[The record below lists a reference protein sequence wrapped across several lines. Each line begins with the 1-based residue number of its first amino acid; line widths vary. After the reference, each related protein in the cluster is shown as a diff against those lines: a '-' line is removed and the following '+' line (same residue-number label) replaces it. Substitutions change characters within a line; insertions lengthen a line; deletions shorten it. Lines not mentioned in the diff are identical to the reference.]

1 MATMLG
7 FLITEASSNSDLQ
20 EQLQAIADRS
30 FHRTTVDGD
39 TSPNDTLFALA
50 GGTGKASTTE
60 CQTKM
65 LSVATD
71 LAMQLAADG
80 EGATRLVTIQVRGA
94 NSEADACLVG
104 RVIATSP
111 LVKTAIAG
119 RDPNWGR
126 ILSAAGR
133 ARVPFSTDQARVW
146 IGDTEVFTKGVPQ
159 PHREDVASKYLKDSE
174 RVVIGIDL
182 GAGDNQADIW
192 TCDLTADYIR
202 INADY
207 RT

>member
-1 MATMLG
+1 YCRY
-7 FLITEASSNSDLQ
+7 D
-20 EQLQAIADRS
+20 
-30 FHRTTVDGD
+30 TVI
-39 TSPNDTLFALA
+39 
-50 GGTGKASTTE
+50 
-60 CQTKM
+60 
-65 LSVATD
+65 
-71 LAMQLAADG
+71 
-80 EGATRLVTIQVRGA
+80 R
-94 NSEADACLVG
+94 
-104 RVIATSP
+104 
-111 LVKTAIAG
+111 
-119 RDPNWGR
+119 GR

-159 PHREDVASKYLKDSE
+159 PHREDLASKYLKDSE